1 MAEIIPLRDQTG
13 EQSDGGGPEDPMLE
27 QRVGRLEE
35 DMKDIKASLRSMDAK
50 LGSIDVSVAEIRGR
64 ISQSPT
70 WLQLLVALIATWGA
84 GAAIV
89 AVVVRF
95 VR

>member
-1 MAEIIPLRDQTG
+1 MDLAGAPRRAL
-13 EQSDGGGPEDPMLE
+13 ED
-27 QRVGRLEE
+27 
-35 DMKDIKASLRSMDAK
+35 DMTDVKSSLRSIEGKVDS
-50 LGSIDVSVAEIRGR
+50 LVEGVAEIRGR

-89 AVVVRF
+89 ATVIRF
-95 VR
+95 APK